1 MSRLNSGNR
10 VSGVIPTYKQATP
23 AKADY
28 TIAPGPLRTTRSKLP
43 DPMGLT
49 PQGRPRLIDRG
60 KIRITENKEVEVNNI
75 GARCDRND
83 TAAAGAGA
91 AVFVHRRQALILPAD
106 DTTAAGATPAVVV
119 DGRQDGLL
127 GLGWDGNIGGGESV
141 HLCGENVDECEVV
154 CVVVE
159 GRGRSYLYRNMW
171 LDWDMRAGEYR
182 AASIVLE
189 IKLSWMGYKPGCAE
203 GLQFGSMEVIVRAAP
218 LVLSVAQGPAWPEA
232 PGLGPAWQGLGL
244 LFSKPK
250 PKPCR
255 RASSPGL
262 RPRPGLPRRD
272 LPPVSRFLAAD
283 CLFGPR
289 AVALNLSGTISA
301 SGNVAEK
308 VLQQPFHR
316 RKPDFEDV
324 WVGGQARAYWA
335 RPGLQIL
342 KPKPWAG
349 SSLL

>member
-1 MSRLNSGNR
+1 MSGTTVSTREIIYQSPFQHKARSEQFVRRGSPDKQMLTTFRLSEVEKRHKRRRQAFRRSVELQPRLGRAFFGCEALHR
-10 VSGVIPTYKQATP
+10 VVRHPYPLERQSDIQRRAYCWSAENIVIWDLQQRRGSAFHVQ
-23 AKADY
+23 
-28 TIAPGPLRTTRSKLP
+28 
-43 DPMGLT
+43 
-49 PQGRPRLIDRG
+49 QGRPDRVISHPLACFLSG
-60 KIRITENKEVEVNNI
+60 LDISLVMGGVETR
-75 GARCDRND
+75 AYL
-83 TAAAGAGA
+83 
-91 AVFVHRRQALILPAD
+91 AL
-106 DTTAAGATPAVVV
+106 
-119 DGRQDGLL
+119 
-127 GLGWDGNIGGGESV
+127 GGHSWPIMG
-141 HLCGENVDECEVV
+141 
-154 CVVVE
+154 
-159 GRGRSYLYRNMW
+159 SY
-171 LDWDMRAGEYR
+171 
-182 AASIVLE
+182 
-189 IKLSWMGYKPGCAE
+189 
-203 GLQFGSMEVIVRAAP
+203 
-218 LVLSVAQGPAWPEA
+218 SVAQGPAWPEA